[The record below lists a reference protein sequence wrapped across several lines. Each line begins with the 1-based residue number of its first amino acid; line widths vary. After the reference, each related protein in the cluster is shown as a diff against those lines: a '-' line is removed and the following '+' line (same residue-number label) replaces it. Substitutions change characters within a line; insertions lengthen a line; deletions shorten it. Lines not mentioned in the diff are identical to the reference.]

1 MNIPKNLKYTKS
13 HEWVEFLDGGKVRIG
28 ITDYAQD
35 TLGNLVYAELPQQGD
50 VMALGDNLAVVES
63 VKASS
68 DVYAPVAGTVETV
81 NEALMDSPEMI
92 NDDCYGAWF
101 AELSGVNEEDAE
113 LLSPEEYEAVVKE
126 EE

>member
-1 MNIPKNLKYTKS
+1 MNIPKNLKYTKT
-13 HEWVEFLDGGKVRIG
+13 HEWVEFLDGGKARIG

-35 TLGNLVYAELPQQGD
+35 TLGNLVYAELPQAGD
-50 VMALGDNLAVVES
+50 MVDVGDNLAVVES

-68 DVYAPVAGTVETV
+68 DVYAPVSGTVEEI

-101 AELSGVNEEDAE
+101 VQIADASEEGAE